1 MQTNGLAGYVKSA
14 LCYANKRVEA
24 ISVEREKVY
33 QSAVLEAL
41 ANSVCGHC

>member
-1 MQTNGLAGYVKSA
+1 MQNNGLAGYVKSA

-33 QSAVLEAL
+33 
-41 ANSVCGHC
+41 